1 MEDQVKRL
9 TIVLILGL
17 LIAAGPVWG
26 MSGTTNE
33 GYVACHQEQWLRD
46 MVSFVGAKDMDSFE
60 AYIKQGRC
68 LIMRGGMKVTVTDSP
83 GMFGGRT
90 GFVFQGAKMWTLR
103 EGINYGQ

>member
-68 LIMRGGMKVTVTDSP
+68 LIMRVV
-83 GMFGGRT
+83 
-90 GFVFQGAKMWTLR
+90 
-103 EGINYGQ
+103 